1 MLMNYLN
8 IGISYCI
15 RLIPLAFM
23 ISLIYFGIT
32 CLIKRKIEIN
42 PIHLILQF
50 AWILIVLS
58 ILSITGILG
67 GHFDLTLIKNG
78 YVLYSFNLFEEGL
91 TMATLLNAI
100 LFIPYGFLSTVIFK
114 KVREK
119 WIYGLLIGVIFTV
132 IIEFL
137 QIFVGRF
144 VQLDDILMNTLGTY
158 IGYILFISLLRFK
171 HRLH

>member
-1 MLMNYLN
+1 
-8 IGISYCI
+8 
-15 RLIPLAFM
+15 
-23 ISLIYFGIT
+23 
-32 CLIKRKIEIN
+32 
-42 PIHLILQF
+42 
-50 AWILIVLS
+50 
-58 ILSITGILG
+58 
-67 GHFDLTLIKNG
+67 
-78 YVLYSFNLFEEGL
+78 
-91 TMATLLNAI
+91 MATLLNVI

-119 WIYGLLIGVIFTV
+119 WIYGLLVGLIFTV

-171 HRLH
+171 NRLH

>member
-8 IGISYCI
+8 IGISSCI
-15 RLIPLAFM
+15 WLIPLAFM
-23 ISLIYFGIT
+23 IFLIYFGIT
-32 CLIKRKIEIN
+32 CLIKQKIEIN
-42 PIHLILQF
+42 PIQLLCQF

-67 GHFDLTLIKNG
+67 GHFDLTLITNG
-78 YVLYSFNLFEEGL
+78 YVLHSLNLFEEGL
-91 TMATLLNAI
+91 TMATLLNVI

-119 WIYGLLIGVIFTV
+119 WIYGLLVGLIFTV

-158 IGYILFISLLRFK
+158 IGYILFISLLHFK
-171 HRLH
+171 NRLH